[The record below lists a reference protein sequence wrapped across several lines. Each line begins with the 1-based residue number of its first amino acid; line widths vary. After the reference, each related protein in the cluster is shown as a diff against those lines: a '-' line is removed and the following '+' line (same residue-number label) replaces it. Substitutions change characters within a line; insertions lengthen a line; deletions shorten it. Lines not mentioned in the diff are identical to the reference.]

1 MSLFRGKK
9 EFQVVFDRLFEAL
22 SSDPE
27 IGPRLREKKTPQRF
41 VFSDFDLVLNVRF
54 ADAKEAK
61 KGRNLV
67 WVWGDGK
74 RTWEPVVS
82 MTMTSEVA
90 NRYFQGKENIP
101 LSIARKIILLET
113 GDLAKVLDLLPIVAP
128 FHRKWVALLKAEG
141 RSHLVV

>member
-9 EFQVVFDRLFEAL
+9 EFQEVFDRLFEAL
-22 SSDPE
+22 STDRE
-27 IGPRLREKKTPQRF
+27 IGPKLRARRTPQRF
-41 VFSDFDLVLNVRF
+41 VFPDVGLVLNVKF
-54 ADAKEAK
+54 ADEKRAK
-61 KGRNLV
+61 KGQNLV
-67 WVWGDGK
+67 WVWGDA
-74 RTWEPVVS
+74 RRDWEPAVS

-101 LSIARKIILLET
+101 LSIARKVILLET

-128 FHRKWVALLKAEG
+128 FHKKWVALLEAEG

>member
-9 EFQVVFDRLFEAL
+9 EFQEVFDRLFEAL
-22 SSDPE
+22 SRDPE

-41 VFSDFDLVLNVRF
+41 VFSDVGLVLNVRF
-54 ADAKEAK
+54 ADERQAK

-67 WVWGDGK
+67 WVWGDAK
-74 RTWEPVVS
+74 RDWEPVVS
-82 MTMTSEVA
+82 MTMTSEVG

-128 FHRKWVALLKAEG
+128 FHKKWVALLKAEG